1 MTSTA
6 QKPNTSKPLWLLKPA
21 FWLVTIAAFLC
32 RVLLAAWA
40 SFAVYYSNLPWL
52 PLRAL
57 LALAVFALSLHL
69 LWRSRS
75 KHRFLL
81 FSALFFTILVWW
93 ASIHPSHDRPWRPD
107 VAVMPRATLDGDLV
121 HLTGFRH
128 FDYRSTNDFT
138 IRYEDRTYSL
148 SDLQSMDFFVSY
160 WKLGPVG
167 HTFVS
172 FNFDN
177 APPLCISIETRP
189 EVGESF
195 APIASLFK
203 QFELIY
209 VIGDER
215 DIVKVR
221 TNHRQ
226 ESVFLYRISSTPEKI
241 RLLLLTYLEKINA
254 LADQPEFYHLLSNN
268 CTINIAAHAK
278 AIGRTDRFDIRYLL
292 NGLIDQYLY
301 GVGAID
307 TTLPFPEL
315 RERSSINAAALS
327 AADDPRFS
335 ERIRANLPTTP
346 P

>member
-1 MTSTA
+1 
-6 QKPNTSKPLWLLKPA
+6 
-21 FWLVTIAAFLC
+21 
-32 RVLLAAWA
+32 
-40 SFAVYYSNLPWL
+40 
-52 PLRAL
+52 
-57 LALAVFALSLHL
+57 
-69 LWRSRS
+69 
-75 KHRFLL
+75 
-81 FSALFFTILVWW
+81 
-93 ASIHPSHDRPWRPD
+93 
-107 VAVMPRATLDGDLV
+107 MPRATLDGDLI

-189 EVGESF
+189 EVGGSF

-215 DIVKVR
+215 DIIKVR
-221 TNHRQ
+221 TNHRH

-241 RLLLLTYLEKINA
+241 RR
-254 LADQPEFYHLLSNN
+254 LLSNN
-268 CTINIAAHAK
+268 CTINIADHAK

-307 TTLPFPEL
+307 TTLPFPDL
-315 RERSSINAAALS
+315 RERSSINAAGLTA
-327 AADDPRFS
+327 AADPHFS
-335 ERIRANLPTTP
+335 QRIRANLPTTP

>member
-1 MTSTA
+1 MTSTPSRPTPF
-6 QKPNTSKPLWLLKPA
+6 QLLWLLKPA
-21 FWLVTIAAFLC
+21 FWLVSIAGFLC
-32 RVLLAAWA
+32 RALLTAWA
-40 SFAVYYSNLPWL
+40 SLTVYYSNLPWL

-57 LALAVFALSLHL
+57 LALTVFALSIHL
-69 LWRSRS
+69 LWRSRT
-75 KHRFLL
+75 KHRFLI
-81 FSALFFTILVWW
+81 FSAVFFVILVWW

-107 VAVMPRATLDGDLV
+107 VAVMPRASINGDLI

-138 IRYEDRTYSL
+138 IRYEDGTYSL

-189 EVGESF
+189 EVGEGF

-221 TNHRQ
+221 TNHRH

-241 RLLLLTYLEKINA
+241 RRLLLTYLEKINE

-268 CTINIAAHAK
+268 CTVNIAAHAK

-307 TTLPFPEL
+307 TTLPFPDL
-315 RERSSINAAALS
+315 RERSSINAAALA
-327 AADDPRFS
+327 AADAPLFS
-335 ERIRANLPTTP
+335 ERIRANLPTTLR
-346 P
+346 

>member
-1 MTSTA
+1 MTLPPSQLGKSA
-6 QKPNTSKPLWLLKPA
+6 LFWLLKPA
-21 FWLVTIAAFLC
+21 FWLVSAAGFLC
-32 RVLLAAWA
+32 RATLVAWA
-40 SFAVYYSNLPWL
+40 SLAVYFSNLPWAW
-52 PLRAL
+52 LRVL
-57 LALAVFALSLHL
+57 LTLAVFASCIHFLWLS
-69 LWRSRS
+69 RSRW
-75 KHRFLL
+75 RFLA
-81 FSALFFTILVWW
+81 FSILFFGVLTWW
-93 ASIHPSHDRPWRPD
+93 ASIRPSHQRNWQPE
-107 VAVMPRATLDGDLV
+107 VAVMPRATLDGDEV
-121 HLTGFRH
+121 RISGFRN
-128 FDYRSTNDFT
+128 FDYQSRTRFT

-177 APPLCISIETRP
+177 APPLCVSIETRP
-189 EVGESF
+189 EVGEGF

-209 VIGDER
+209 VVGDER
-215 DIVKVR
+215 DIARVR
-221 TNHRQ
+221 TNYRGEQ
-226 ESVFLYRISSTPEKI
+226 VFLYRISSSPEKI
-241 RLLLLTYLEKINA
+241 RLLFLTYLNKINQ

-307 TTLPFPEL
+307 TTLPFPDL
-315 RERSSINAAALS
+315 RERSSINAAAL
-327 AADDPRFS
+327 AADDDPRFS